1 MAPTSPERLQ
11 PAWRPGP
18 FIPGRDWTR
27 ASRRVGLQ
35 QFCRA
40 QISLPAQSEPL
51 AGRGICCL
59 TFLIY
64 TSPPSHTHTQFCS
77 PPFQTLLSRSTTE
90 GQKKEREL
98 GRRTERAH
106 QRDMFNR
113 VWGTL
118 CIRVAAVGLELF
130 ISLPLSIRLMISG
143 SQKGEC
149 GLKTQGYVTP
159 SSSVYLLA
167 CLFHPL

>member
-1 MAPTSPERLQ
+1 MAPASPEQLQ

-40 QISLPAQSEPL
+40 QISLAAQSEPL

-64 TSPPSHTHTQFCS
+64 TSPPSHTHTHTVLFTAF
-77 PPFQTLLSRSTTE
+77 PDLAITMYNRGEKKIERRRGTE
-90 GQKKEREL
+90 GTQ
-98 GRRTERAH
+98 

-113 VWGTL
+113 VWGTS
-118 CIRVAAVGLELF
+118 CIRVTAVGPEF
-130 ISLPLSIRLMISG
+130 CLPN
-143 SQKGEC
+143 
-149 GLKTQGYVTP
+149 P
-159 SSSVYLLA
+159 LA
-167 CLFHPL
+167 LCLFAPIF